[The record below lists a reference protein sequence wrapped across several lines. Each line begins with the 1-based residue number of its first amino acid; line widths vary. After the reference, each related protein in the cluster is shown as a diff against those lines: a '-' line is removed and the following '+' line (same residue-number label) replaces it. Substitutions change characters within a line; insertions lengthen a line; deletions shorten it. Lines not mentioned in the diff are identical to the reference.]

1 MISICE
7 SIFYIVQKSFTQEI
21 LKILWFQQYMH
32 NNDISWYNSMD
43 GENLARHYP

>member
-1 MISICE
+1 MISSWE
-7 SIFYIVQKSFTQEI
+7 SIFYIVQEI

-32 NNDISWYNSMD
+32 NNDISCYNSMD